1 MKKIF
6 AMLLMLGALSGMAY
20 FCTGESALANTTVAE
35 ETVSE
40 VSYKTVEMTI
50 HIEAVNGEDIAAKLD
65 GALKEARD
73 SATDAVPVTVKVP
86 AGNYQL
92 GHSLHIFSNTI
103 LDLSAGVTLQYT
115 ASSGNMLMSG
125 TSGSYKGYD
134 NYNMSAACN
143 GYNGFKNIT
152 VQGGTWIGNDENE
165 SSLIRIA
172 HATNV
177 KLENMILSHGG
188 CAHQAE
194 LAAING
200 LLVKKCTFK
209 DYGKTEGSLS
219 DDKQEAL
226 QLDIPCSSKIY
237 KNVYEDGTTM
247 KNVEISGCLFENVPR
262 GVGSHSL
269 LNGAYHENIKINN
282 NTFVNVLEQAVIALN
297 YYNCEI
303 NNNKMN
309 NCGAGILVQY
319 FKSNPISIYTTIF
332 DGKQTYKGSI
342 RHDAK
347 TVISGNS
354 ITTKYSET
362 CEEIQGIK
370 IYGRN
375 MTANAT
381 GRDKKVIPAGNYYI
395 SGINVSDNTIVT
407 AGHGIHLMGA
417 RNCQVYDNNIT
428 GKNYSNIDKRKGK
441 YDGIFVENGCR
452 NINVSSNMI
461 KNPARGG
468 IFAQGDSNLAMIT
481 KNTIIGC
488 GDRGIHLYNT
498 SGVRGEIS
506 DNSIRN
512 CKKSGI
518 MLNRQCSAGA
528 ICNNRVESVSGS
540 AARGIVLYDCCQVK
554 GDISANKIT
563 KCSDNAI
570 HISTKCT
577 VKGGIRSNKI
587 KAAGKNGIFVYS
599 ESGVSR
605 IQNNVIESAKG
616 YGIYMT
622 TGAKGSIY
630 ANTYKKGAK
639 SMLYVMG
646 TTKGLVP
653 KSVSVKKV
661 STPSKKKIK
670 MTWKK
675 VSGVSGYEVQYSTKP
690 DFLSGVKTTKIKKGF
705 TSVNLSKVT
714 SGKNYYVRIASY
726 KTKQGVNVFSD
737 YSKVKKI
744 TVK

>member
-6 AMLLMLGALSGMAY
+6 AMLLMLGVLSGMAY
-20 FCTGESALANTTVAE
+20 FCIGESALANTTEAE
-35 ETVSE
+35 ESVSE
-40 VSYKTVEMTI
+40 VSYKTVETTI
-50 HIEAVNGEDIAAKLD
+50 HIDAVNGEDIAAKLD

-134 NYNMSAACN
+134 NYNMSAACS

-177 KLENMILSHGG
+177 NMENMILSHGG

-226 QLDIPCSSKIY
+226 QLDIPCSYKIY

-262 GVGSHSL
+262 GVGSHSM

-282 NTFVNVLEQAVIALN
+282 NTFVNLLDEAIVGLN

-303 NNNKMN
+303 RNNVIK
-309 NCGAGILVQY
+309 NCGAGILFQY
-319 FKSNPISIYTTIF
+319 FKAKSSSVYTTVF
-332 DGKQTYKGSI
+332 DGEKVYKGNI

-347 TVISGNS
+347 TVISGNN
-354 ITTKYSET
+354 ITTRYTAT

-370 IYGRN
+370 VYGRN
-375 MTANAT
+375 LMSAVQ
-381 GRDKKVIPAGNYYI
+381 GGDKKMIPAGNYYI
-395 SGINVSDNTIVT
+395 SGVTVKENTIVT
-407 AGHGIHLMGA
+407 AGHGVHLMGA
-417 RNCQVYDNNIT
+417 RDCSVTNNIIL
-428 GKNYSNIDKRKGK
+428 GKNYSGQDKRKGK
-441 YDGIFVENGCR
+441 YDGVFVENECKNILISFNTIR
-452 NINVSSNMI
+452 NV
-461 KNPARGG
+461 ARCG
-468 IFAQGDSNLAMIT
+468 IFAQN
-481 KNTIIGC
+481 NTILTKVDHNTVSGC
-488 GDRGIHLYNT
+488 GNRGIHLYNK
-498 SGVRGEIS
+498 SGVSGKIS
-506 DNSIRN
+506 DNAISN
-512 CKKSGI
+512 CKDSGI
-518 MLNRQCSAGA
+518 MLNQQCSAGA
-528 ICNNRVESVSGS
+528 IYNNRVESVSGS
-540 AARGIVLYDCCQVK
+540 AARGIVLYDRCQVK

-577 VKGGIRSNKI
+577 VKGSIHSNKI
-587 KAAGKNGIFVYS
+587 KTAGKHGIFVYS

-616 YGIYMT
+616 YGIYMS

-630 ANTYKKGAK
+630 SNTYKKGVK
-639 SMLYVMG
+639 SKLYVIG
-646 TTKGLVP
+646 SSKELIP
-653 KSVSVKKV
+653 KTVSIKKV
-661 STPSKKKIK
+661 ISPAKKKMKI
-670 MTWKK
+670 TWKK
-675 VSGVSGYEVQYSTKP
+675 VSGISGYEVQYYAKS
-690 DFLSGVKTTKIKKGF
+690 DFSSGVKVKNIKKNAG
-705 TSVNLSKVT
+705 SVDLSKLT
-714 SGKNYYVRIASY
+714 SKRNYYVRIASY
-726 KTKQGVNVFSD
+726 NVRKGIKIYSN
-737 YSKVKKI
+737 YSKIKKI
-744 TVK
+744 YVK